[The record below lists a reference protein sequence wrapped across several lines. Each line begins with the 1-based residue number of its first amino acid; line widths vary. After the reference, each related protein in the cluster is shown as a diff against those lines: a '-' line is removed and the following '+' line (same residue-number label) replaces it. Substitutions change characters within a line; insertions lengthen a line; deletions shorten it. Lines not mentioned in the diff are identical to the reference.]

1 MLGRAERGAPSDGRF
16 NPATGDGHVAAAD
29 GQYAEAIAKQHQV
42 IPLIFETFGGFSP
55 EAVNFLKMA
64 RDHVNNKLNATQY
77 QLTTW
82 SARSWMSYQ
91 CQKISIALQRAAAF
105 EIAAELGRVGA
116 VGAGAAE

>member
-1 MLGRAERGAPSDGRF
+1 
-16 NPATGDGHVAAAD
+16 
-29 GQYAEAIAKQHQV
+29 
-42 IPLIFETFGGFSP
+42 
-55 EAVNFLKMA
+55 MA

-116 VGAGAAE
+116 VGAGARPVDRPGRPTLRRPIRLTDQ